1 MKQHFDMRFH
11 KVKRVP
17 FKGNSE
23 RSLVVR
29 QQCAKKLL
37 ELLEH
42 GFRIFNID
50 ESWINEVDFQR
61 RKWHDRTE
69 SNSLPRKT
77 VSPRLSLLAAIDT
90 EGSLYMAITT
100 VNTTSEV
107 VCLFVKQL
115 VNALELEDPNFREK
129 TVL

>member
-42 GFRIFNID
+42 GFRIVNID

-90 EGSLYMAITT
+90 ERSLYMAITT

>member
-42 GFRIFNID
+42 GFRIVNID

-115 VNALELEDPNFREK
+115 VNALE
-129 TVL
+129 